1 MLDRTGSP
9 ENMWFLCMLFVI
21 YLLNHLAVKRL
32 DWRTPIEVAT
42 GETPDISNLIQ
53 FHWYERVYYYDPLAS
68 FPESKEKLGRFV
80 GIAENV
86 GNTLTY
92 KILTENTEKV
102 IYRSVVRSAEVEE
115 NLENK

>member
-1 MLDRTGSP
+1 MS
-9 ENMWFLCMLFVI
+9 FVI

-68 FPESKEKLGRFV
+68 FPESKEKM
-80 GIAENV
+80 
-86 GNTLTY
+86 
-92 KILTENTEKV
+92 
-102 IYRSVVRSAEVEE
+102 
-115 NLENK
+115 